1 MKHGYA
7 SYNRTLHD
15 ASGVM
20 TISRVGGGIPSV
32 IVRPASTCGVSATVW
47 SGSKGVNFR
56 VDGWTFAVITELD
69 ETELYDVAAI

>member
-1 MKHGYA
+1 MGMHR
-7 SYNRTLHD
+7 NRTLHD

-20 TISRVGGGIPSV
+20 TISRVGGGITSV

-56 VDGWTFAVITELD
+56 VDG
-69 ETELYDVAAI
+69 